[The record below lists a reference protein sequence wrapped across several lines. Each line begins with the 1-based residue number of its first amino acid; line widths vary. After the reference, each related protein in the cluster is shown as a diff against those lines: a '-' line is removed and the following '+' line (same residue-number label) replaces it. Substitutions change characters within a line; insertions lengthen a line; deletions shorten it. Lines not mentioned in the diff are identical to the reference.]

1 MNTIVARRDHKINGW
16 TDVLQQALTESSNL
30 HFNEGN
36 LTKRVLNAGPNTS
49 RYGGSIPR
57 G

>member
-1 MNTIVARRDHKINGW
+1 MNTIVARRDHEINDW

-49 RYGGSIPR
+49 RYGGSVPR